1 MGRNGSAV
9 PPNFNIISWALAVS
23 AVTHHRQAG
32 ENKNDTSSLT
42 RRNVVPLDMISSWY
56 GKLSTLML
64 PISQPCN
71 GGTRFSLLSI
81 SQQDRFR
88 WTLMGPFT
96 EGLTPVITPTRFR
109 GTGSLKISKISYYF
123 PLHGLEYSVLIP
135 FMSQEPCSLWRF
147 VCYTFFS
154 SLSTLFCNFFH
165 IRPLSA

>member
-1 MGRNGSAV
+1 MGRNGFAV

-154 SLSTLFCNFFH
+154 SLSTLFWKKFH